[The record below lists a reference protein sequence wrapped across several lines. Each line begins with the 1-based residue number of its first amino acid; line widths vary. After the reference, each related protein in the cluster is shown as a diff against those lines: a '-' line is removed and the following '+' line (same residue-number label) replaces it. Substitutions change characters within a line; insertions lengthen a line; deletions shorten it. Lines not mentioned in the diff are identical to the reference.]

1 MLELS
6 LLPGVPLSSGPDSS
20 GWSSTDPGLGIACD
34 LILLRCRNSSRD
46 MPKNV
51 GDITYR
57 LRHSKG
63 KLLSPQERKKN
74 QKVMTNGEA
83 EAGLSRRGR
92 GLSSWGLAT
101 WPCCLSQIGLV
112 CGETTLQKIS
122 PKANVDIISEC
133 TANLSSVGVK
143 WVFPGSAWW
152 AFSTALRGSFAT

>member
-1 MLELS
+1 MGLIHLV
-6 LLPGVPLSSGPDSS
+6 GVPQTRDWGSLAISFCYGVGIPPMTCQRMWVTSHTDSDTPRGS
-20 GWSSTDPGLGIACD
+20 YFHH
-34 LILLRCRNSSRD
+34 RR
-46 MPKNV
+46 
-51 GDITYR
+51 
-57 LRHSKG
+57 
-63 KLLSPQERKKN
+63 EKN

-101 WPCCLSQIGLV
+101 WPCCLCQIGLV